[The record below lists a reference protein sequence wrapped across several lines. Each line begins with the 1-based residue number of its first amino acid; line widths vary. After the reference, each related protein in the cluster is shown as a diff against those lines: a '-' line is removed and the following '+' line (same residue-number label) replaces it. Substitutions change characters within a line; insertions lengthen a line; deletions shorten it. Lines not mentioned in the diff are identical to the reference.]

1 MPFVGGPVQT
11 EEQLEKGRAIFQKH
25 DRLLY
30 MGAPSFFGNCIL
42 RMYAYKIEVYKDHL
56 PIRHFLAYNCKSPV
70 SQQLLFACQLRISRV
85 YVTFLPNY

>member
-30 MGAPSFFGNCIL
+30 MGAPSFFDNYIL
-42 RMYAYKIEVYKDHL
+42 RMYAYKIEIRKDDL
-56 PIRHFLAYNCKSPV
+56 PIRHLWHLTVNHQSVNNNYLLASCRF
-70 SQQLLFACQLRISRV
+70 QGF
-85 YVTFLPNY
+85 T